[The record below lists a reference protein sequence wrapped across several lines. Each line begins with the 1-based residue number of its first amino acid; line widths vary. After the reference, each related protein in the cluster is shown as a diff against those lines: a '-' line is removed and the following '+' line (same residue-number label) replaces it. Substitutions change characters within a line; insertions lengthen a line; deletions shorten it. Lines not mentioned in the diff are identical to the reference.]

1 MEDKLQKSFDE
12 TIKKT
17 NLTKI
22 TTDLG
27 EIGLDS
33 ILEDGVLKDI
43 PILGTIVNI
52 GKSSLNIKDRLF
64 TKKIIY
70 FLSEIE
76 NINSMDRNKIISK
89 IDKSEK
95 YNIKVGEKILYILDN
110 CDDHEKAKYIGK
122 FFKILI
128 QKTIDY
134 EEFLRF
140 CSVIESVF
148 LEDFKYFLKAED
160 KEFENELIA
169 GENINDRE
177 RHLANVGLIYIT
189 NSPIRIE
196 EEGDIDIEIR
206 NVARGGNPI
215 ISHTKVG
222 NDIKFFLNDNY
233 KI

>member
-1 MEDKLQKSFDE
+1 MKDKLQKSFDD
-12 TIKKT
+12 TIKRT

-76 NINSMDRNKIISK
+76 NINSLDRNKIISK

-110 CDDHEKAKYIGK
+110 CDDHDKAKYIGR

-128 QKTIDY
+128 QETIDY

-148 LEDFKYFLKAED
+148 LEDFKYFLNANNKQ
-160 KEFENELIA
+160 FENELLA
-169 GENINDRE
+169 GDDINDRE
-177 RHLANVGLIYIT
+177 RHLANVGLIYIN
-189 NSPIRIE
+189 NSTIRIE
-196 EEGDIDIEIR
+196 EEGDIEVR

-222 NDIKFFLNDNY
+222 NDIKFFLNDEY
-233 KI
+233 KF

>member
-1 MEDKLQKSFDE
+1 MKDKLQKSFDD
-12 TIKKT
+12 TIKRT

-76 NINSMDRNKIISK
+76 NINSLDRNKIISK

-110 CDDHEKAKYIGK
+110 CDDHDKAKYIGR

-128 QKTIDY
+128 QETIDY

-148 LEDFKYFLKAED
+148 LEDFKYFLNANN
-160 KEFENELIA
+160 KEFENELLA
-169 GENINDRE
+169 GDDINDRE
-177 RHLANVGLIYIT
+177 RHLANVGLIYIN
-189 NSPIRIE
+189 NSTIRIE
-196 EEGDIDIEIR
+196 EEGDIEVR

-222 NDIKFFLNDNY
+222 NDIKFFLNDEY
-233 KI
+233 KF